1 MNGISSTLDGGVLRI
16 LLDRPEKL
24 NAVDRPML
32 EELKARLG
40 DAADESVR
48 AVLLTG
54 AGRGFCSGGDLTGA
68 DTDGAAVAASEV
80 VQAIVALPKPVV
92 AGVRGAA
99 VGVGCPLALAC
110 DLVVAARS
118 AFFQLA
124 FTRVG
129 LMLDGGASALLPAA
143 IGRARAGR
151 MALLAEKIS
160 AATAFEWGM
169 ISHLADDDDF
179 EAQLESVMQALATG
193 PTMSYQWIK
202 RALTASTLTEL
213 PGACAI
219 EVEGQNTL
227 TRSADF
233 REGVRAFVKR
243 RRPEFRG
250 R

>member
-169 ISHLADDDDF
+169 ISHLVDDDDF

-213 PGACAI
+213 PGVCAI